1 MAIGER
7 IHFFRT
13 RRGMTQ
19 KYLGTCIGF
28 SENQADVRIAQYETS
43 KRNPKEAY
51 LNALADTLGV
61 APEALNVPDIDTYVG
76 LMHTLFT
83 LEDVY
88 GLKIDDI
95 DGEICLRLDRQSK
108 SYPQM
113 FDLFYSWNRIAQK
126 LRRGEITKDEY
137 DEWRYHY
144 PKLESE
150 RFRNEVLALRQE
162 KSSRGNK

>member
-13 RRGMTQ
+13 LRGMTQ
-19 KYLGTCIGF
+19 KYLGTSIGF
-28 SENQADVRIAQYETS
+28 SESQSDVRIAQYETG

-76 LMHTLFT
+76 LMHTLFA
-83 LEDVY
+83 LEDIY
-88 GLKIDDI
+88 GLKIDDLH
-95 DGEICLRLDRQSK
+95 GEICLRLDRHSK
-108 SYPQM
+108 SYSQM
-113 FDLFYSWNRIAQK
+113 FDLFYSWNRTAGK

-144 PKLESE
+144 PKLETE
-150 RFRNEVLALRQE
+150 RFRKEVLALRE
-162 KSSRGNK
+162 AKSAKENK

>member
-1 MAIGER
+1 
-7 IHFFRT
+7 
-13 RRGMTQ
+13 
-19 KYLGTCIGF
+19 
-28 SENQADVRIAQYETS
+28 
-43 KRNPKEAY
+43 
-51 LNALADTLGV
+51 
-61 APEALNVPDIDTYVG
+61 
-76 LMHTLFT
+76 MHTLFT

-113 FDLFYSWNRIAQK
+113 FDLFYSWNRITQK